1 MNLSFAVMQKF
12 LDLAVV
18 STNGSES
25 LSSYLLVMMSFF
37 SGFFSLGKN
46 NHQDVRPTC
55 LVLFVCERSRRDPQ
69 EANSASSVHAQ

>member
-1 MNLSFAVMQKF
+1 MDSSPPFLLIQRQEQRQEQYIKMNLSFAVMQKF

-37 SGFFSLGKN
+37 SGFS
-46 NHQDVRPTC
+46 H
-55 LVLFVCERSRRDPQ
+55 
-69 EANSASSVHAQ
+69 

>member
-1 MNLSFAVMQKF
+1 MASSRFPFLIQRQEQYIKMNLSFAVMQKF

-37 SGFFSLGKN
+37 SGFS
-46 NHQDVRPTC
+46 H
-55 LVLFVCERSRRDPQ
+55 
-69 EANSASSVHAQ
+69 